1 MKSEMN
7 SYIRKKKILCA
18 IGRTA
23 DLILFTT
30 LTICALSMLFRGTA
44 NGKAILILS
53 ALAVLIVLLLLD
65 RITHKRKERNELT
78 HVCKEIRTEKLLLMS
93 DERIEE
99 LTGER
104 TVMIRESYPE
114 KAQILHAL
122 IRHPKYLICLGNEE
136 IARELIRCYALQTT
150 LLTVEE
156 AIERT
161 GIECS
166 MEEAKG
172 RMQSRDTRIRRH
184 VDVRQLF
191 QNGWNRYLVLGLL
204 LLVLSVFT
212 SHKIYYRLLASVSLI
227 LSVFQGVLRLRKRSN
242 IFRFFLDNMER

>member
-1 MKSEMN
+1 MKSAMN
-7 SYIRKKKILCA
+7 SSIRRKKILRA
-18 IGRTA
+18 IGKTA
-23 DLILFTT
+23 DLILFTV

-65 RITHKRKERNELT
+65 RITLKRKERNELIQ
-78 HVCKEIRTEKLLLMS
+78 VCKDTRIEKLLLMS

-99 LTGER
+99 FTGER
-104 TVMIRESYPE
+104 TVMIRESHPD
-114 KAQILHAL
+114 KAQILHAF
-122 IRHPKYLICLGNEE
+122 ISHPTYLICLGNENL
-136 IARELIRCYALQTT
+136 ARELIRCYAPQTT

-156 AIERT
+156 EIERI

-172 RMQSRDTRIRRH
+172 RMQSRDTCIRRH